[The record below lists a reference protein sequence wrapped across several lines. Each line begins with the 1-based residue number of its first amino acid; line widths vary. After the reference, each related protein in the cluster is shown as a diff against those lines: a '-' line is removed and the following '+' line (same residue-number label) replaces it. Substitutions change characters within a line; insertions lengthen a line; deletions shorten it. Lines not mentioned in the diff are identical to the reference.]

1 MARANNRAL
10 GLRLPV
16 EVRDALDGWR
26 QGTGPLPQRLAA
38 ALAAAAERQDL
49 LPGTKLPPERVLAAE
64 LGVARTTVSAAYE
77 LLQAKGLVHRRQ
89 GRGTHVIGTD
99 SAAATMRAAEL
110 TTTLQRNVLFRRL
123 GECPADAIDLLG
135 SSAPPSAGVRE
146 ALASAMSAVNVH
158 ELADGGG
165 YLPLGYPPLR
175 RALAAHLTAQGLE
188 TAEEQILVTG
198 GAQQAISLLAS
209 CYVTPGA
216 VVVAEDPTFPGAIDA
231 FRAAGARI
239 LTVPV
244 RSAGADVGL
253 LAATLSQAPARL
265 VYLMPTFQNPTGSVM
280 PEPARREIARLS
292 RASGIPVIEDNTLA
306 ELALGSPPLPTPPPV
321 TAYARE
327 SPVILVGS
335 LSKLYWAGLRVGWI
349 RAHRPV
355 IAQLG
360 RVKAVADLGTSL
372 ISQAVAVNL
381 LADTERIGK
390 LRRSELISRLDL
402 MHDLLDHRLPEWRWR
417 RPEGGL
423 SVWIQLPDGSSAELA
438 QIARRHGVLIA
449 PGTVMSPTGRF
460 DEYIRL
466 PFDHQ
471 PEVLEQGIG
480 RLARAWR
487 AYRDV
492 LDAHG
497 TRQVDVI
504 V

>member
-26 QGTGPLPQRLAA
+26 QGTGPLPQQLAA
-38 ALAAAAERQDL
+38 ALAAATERQDL

-64 LGVARTTVSAAYE
+64 LGVARTTVSSAYE
-77 LLQAKGLVHRRQ
+77 LLQARGLVQRRQ
-89 GRGTHVIGTD
+89 GRGTHVAGTD
-99 SAAATMRAAEL
+99 SPSMRAAEL

-123 GECPADAIDLLG
+123 GECPDDAIDLLG
-135 SSAPPSAGVRE
+135 SSAPPSAEVRE
-146 ALASAMSAVNVH
+146 ALAAATSAVDVH
-158 ELADGGG
+158 QLADGGG

-175 RALAAHLTAQGLE
+175 RAVAAHLTAQGLE

-216 VVVAEDPTFPGAIDA
+216 VVVAEDPTFPGSIDA

-280 PEPARREIARLS
+280 PESARREVARLS
-292 RASGIPVIEDNTLA
+292 HASGIPVIEDNTLA
-306 ELALGSPPLPTPPPV
+306 ELALGSPPPPPL
-321 TAYARE
+321 TAYARD

-372 ISQAVAVNL
+372 ISQAIAVNL
-381 LADTERIGK
+381 LGDCDRIGK
-390 LRRSELISRLDL
+390 LRRGELVSRLDL
-402 MHDLLDHRLPEWRWR
+402 LHDLLERWLPEWRWR

-423 SVWIQLPDGSSAELA
+423 SVWAQLPDGSSAELA

-460 DEYIRL
+460 DECVRL
-466 PFDHQ
+466 PFDYR

-492 LDAHG
+492 LDANG

>member
-1 MARANNRAL
+1 MDRANKRTL
-10 GLRLPV
+10 GLRLPA

-26 QGTGPLPQRLAA
+26 QGTGALPQRLAA
-38 ALAAAAERQDL
+38 ALAAAAQRQDL
-49 LPGTKLPPERVLAAE
+49 LPGTRLPPERLLAAE

-77 LLQAKGLVHRRQ
+77 LLEAKGLVQRRQ
-89 GRGTHVIGTD
+89 GRGTHVAGAG
-99 SAAATMRAAEL
+99 SAAATIRAAEL

-123 GECPADAIDLLG
+123 GEGPADAVDLLG
-135 SSAPPSAGVRE
+135 SSAPPSAAIRE
-146 ALASAMSAVNVH
+146 ALAAAMEAIDVH

-175 RALAAHLTAQGLE
+175 RVLAAHLTAQGLE
-188 TAEEQILVTG
+188 TTEEQILVTG

-216 VVVAEDPTFPGAIDA
+216 VVLAEDPTFPGAIDA

-244 RSAGADVGL
+244 RSAGADAGL
-253 LAATLSQAPARL
+253 LAATLSQAPVRL
-265 VYLMPTFQNPTGSVM
+265 VYLMPTFQNPTGCVM
-280 PEPARREIARLS
+280 PESARREIARLS
-292 RASGIPVIEDNTLA
+292 QGSRIPVIEDNTLA
-306 ELALGSPPLPTPPPV
+306 ELALGGPPLPPPLAACTREPPV
-321 TAYARE
+321 I
-327 SPVILVGS
+327 SVGS
-335 LSKLYWAGLRVGWI
+335 LSKMYWAGLRVGWI
-349 RAHRPV
+349 RASRPV

-381 LADTERIGK
+381 LRDAGRIGE
-390 LRRSELISRLDL
+390 LRRRELVTRLDL
-402 MHDLLDHRLPEWRWR
+402 LHDLLERWLPDWRWR

-423 SVWIQLPDGSSAELA
+423 SVWVQLPDGSSADLA
-438 QIARRHGVLIA
+438 QIARHHGVLIA

-460 DEYIRL
+460 DEWLRL

-480 RLARAWR
+480 RLAGAWR

-497 TRQVDVI
+497 PLRVDVI